1 VDGEVNNNANDVL
14 TLVLA
19 DVFSGMLVLFGPHG
33 DTETRKIPAD
43 ASRRPFSNLLLF
55 IWLQGVNSKVER
67 CSLAFVRVKE

>member
-33 DTETRKIPAD
+33 DTQDARSFPLLPAGLS
-43 ASRRPFSNLLLF
+43 AIFFSLYRYKVLTVRWNAVVLLL
-55 IWLQGVNSKVER
+55 
-67 CSLAFVRVKE
+67 

>member
-1 VDGEVNNNANDVL
+1 
-14 TLVLA
+14 
-19 DVFSGMLVLFGPHG
+19 MLVFFGPHG